1 MDEIK
6 IGAEI
11 VFNITGNHNIGYA
24 KGEKYIGTVLSKDHR
39 SRLYVRT
46 IGMPRAC
53 IDERDVEWVID
64 PDGDFDMDE
73 AIPNPMARELYKLMG
88 RYVYTFGRSYESIN
102 GYIVYECMMMDR
114 DLRYNVM
121 YALHDHGFE
130 IRHIDSYSWWM
141 TNERLMSEVTY
152 TEGDIH
158 IIVHEC
164 MEDYVDNVRFGEE
177 FYKNKDIHIHVPEGA
192 VPKDGPSAG
201 VTMFTSVM
209 SALTGNPIRKDVA
222 MTGEITLRGKVLPV
236 GGIKEKVL
244 AAHRA
249 GIRTILLPRE
259 NEADIEEIP
268 QSVRKQLT
276 FHLLDKAKEALE
288 YAMVKDSE

>member
-24 KGEKYIGTVLSKDHR
+24 KGEKYIGTVLSEDHR

-152 TEGDIH
+152 TEGGYSYN
-158 IIVHEC
+158 C
-164 MEDYVDNVRFGEE
+164 SCGEE
-177 FYKNKDIHIHVPEGA
+177 FYKNKG
-192 VPKDGPSAG
+192 
-201 VTMFTSVM
+201 T
-209 SALTGNPIRKDVA
+209 
-222 MTGEITLRGKVLPV
+222 
-236 GGIKEKVL
+236 
-244 AAHRA
+244 
-249 GIRTILLPRE
+249 
-259 NEADIEEIP
+259 
-268 QSVRKQLT
+268 
-276 FHLLDKAKEALE
+276 
-288 YAMVKDSE
+288 

>member
-24 KGEKYIGTVLSKDHR
+24 KGEKYIGTVLSEDHR

-88 RYVYTFGRSYESIN
+88 RYVYTFGRSHESIN

-121 YALHDHGFE
+121 YALHNHGFE
-130 IRHIDSYSWWM
+130 IRHIDSYSWWISKK
-141 TNERLMSEVTY
+141 TVMSW
-152 TEGDIH
+152 
-158 IIVHEC
+158 
-164 MEDYVDNVRFGEE
+164 
-177 FYKNKDIHIHVPEGA
+177 
-192 VPKDGPSAG
+192 VPKGQAVDGSG
-201 VTMFTSVM
+201 WIISFT
-209 SALTGNPIRKDVA
+209 LPFGLEGGTQIRFDKEDEYLS
-222 MTGEITLRGKVLPV
+222 EIDRLNELFNV
-236 GGIKEKVL
+236 
-244 AAHRA
+244 
-249 GIRTILLPRE
+249 IL
-259 NEADIEEIP
+259 
-268 QSVRKQLT
+268 
-276 FHLLDKAKEALE
+276 
-288 YAMVKDSE
+288 